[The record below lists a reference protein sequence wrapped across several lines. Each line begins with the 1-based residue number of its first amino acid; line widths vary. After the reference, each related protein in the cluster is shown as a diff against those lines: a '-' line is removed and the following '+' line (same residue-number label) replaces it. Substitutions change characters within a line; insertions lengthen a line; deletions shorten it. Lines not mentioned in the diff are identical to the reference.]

1 MSRASSDLLSRLQF
15 RHELLSHELWSDAL
29 ISYNVS
35 HMAAK
40 MRLLKGQGSPEDEEI
55 FMPIHRVR
63 EKNKSGSGMQP
74 KNKLDRRSMNFI
86 NAATHEKESLGL
98 SILFPFQMAEELNAA
113 SLLVVS
119 APMWNFSF
127 PYVLKQ
133 YIDIAVQPG
142 INFTEVPIPS
152 GAERDPSLAPTRP
165 VTWDKHLVLVTSRG
179 GRYGDVNPRDHFGP
193 YLR

>member
-63 EKNKSGSGMQP
+63 KKKQKWLWNAAKKQQ
-74 KNKLDRRSMNFI
+74 DRRSY
-86 NAATHEKESLGL
+86 E
-98 SILFPFQMAEELNAA
+98 
-113 SLLVVS
+113 
-119 APMWNFSF
+119 FS
-127 PYVLKQ
+127 
-133 YIDIAVQPG
+133 
-142 INFTEVPIPS
+142 
-152 GAERDPSLAPTRP
+152 
-165 VTWDKHLVLVTSRG
+165 
-179 GRYGDVNPRDHFGP
+179 
-193 YLR
+193 